1 MISYQFLSLHSHS
14 SIILFTDTESAVL
27 TNALLKWCN
36 AIAGQY
42 GVPVHNLT
50 TCLADGRALCLLIHY
65 YHPTLLPTKFIKNT
79 TSSLSCPIEKEGEN
93 SLEEFT
99 EATSLCGGIL
109 SKSEIKKGIDG
120 ERKNF
125 ATLKRC

>member
-1 MISYQFLSLHSHS
+1 M
-14 SIILFTDTESAVL
+14 L
-27 TNALLKWCN
+27 TNALLKWSN

-65 YHPTLLPTKFIKNT
+65 YHPTILPTNIIKNT
-79 TSSLSCPIEKEGEN
+79 TSSLSRSFDNVEVEDE
-93 SLEEFT
+93 SLENFT
-99 EATSLCGGIL
+99 EATSLYGGIL
-109 SKSEIKKGIDG
+109 SKTDVKKGLEG

-125 ATLKRC
+125 LTLRR

>member
-1 MISYQFLSLHSHS
+1 MFP
-14 SIILFTDTESAVL
+14 DADSAVL
-27 TNALLKWCN
+27 TNAILKWSD

-42 GVPVHNLT
+42 GVSVHNLT

-65 YHPTLLPTKFIKNT
+65 YHPTILPTKIIKNT
-79 TSSLSCPIEKEGEN
+79 TSSLSKAFDDVEDEGLEN
-93 SLEEFT
+93 FT

-109 SKSEIKKGIDG
+109 SKSDVKKGLEG

-125 ATLKRC
+125 ATLRR